1 MGKKLF
7 WPLLGLLLAAG
18 CMQVD
23 YVGRKFAPSRQVLVF
38 DADRPP
44 PADRYTIIGRFAVA
58 AKPKVHPYE
67 VEYEVRNRAAEYG
80 GDAIQ
85 LVTSFDRLHSPYNT
99 DAEEFGTPAPTD
111 REPPEREKELFGAPK
126 PLVSNVLWSKRREY
140 RYLLLKDAEAVKREL
155 LP

>member
-7 WPLLGLLLAAG
+7 WLLPALLLGAG

-23 YVGRKFAPSRQVLVF
+23 YVGRKFAPSQQVLVY

-44 PADRYTIIGRFAVA
+44 PADRYTIIGRFTVTT
-58 AKPKVHPYE
+58 KPKVHPYE
-67 VEYEVRNRAAEYG
+67 VEYEIRNRAAEYG

-85 LVTSFDRLHSPYNT
+85 LVKSFERFHGLYNT
-99 DAEEFGTPAPTD
+99 DAEEFGTPAPTEK
-111 REPPEREKELFGAPK
+111 EPPEREKKLFGAPK
-126 PLVSNVLWSKRREY
+126 PLAGNAPMTKRREY
-140 RYLLLKDAEAVKREL
+140 HYLLLKDAETVKREL